1 LPPSPDNDVTTRAVL
16 RIAVLVLVVL
26 ALGLPINDL
35 ARYAVLLAGSVAI
48 FSSAVWLRPA
58 RWAAALAV
66 LAIVVAGQ
74 WLWPAPRIEEGHN
87 IFIAD
92 DGRAGAL
99 ERGLPAE
106 AYRLMTAEFDARHPR
121 ESRCAV
127 NSAGCWR
134 GEFPMRAYAFSA
146 DAIYSGADYSRRVTG
161 IDFSDPVWLRL
172 GFINEGYNWNGDS
185 DLQRNKRESRWRLLH
200 PWRLTM
206 PYFVAYRFPTEFT
219 GSRLC
224 WRGLLLW
231 ETDADRFEPLR
242 NSGLDCREIQPA
254 DTGRL
259 IFGVSIA
266 APLEMH
272 LQPTSV
278 VRLHG
283 LLESGLALL
292 GAIAIL
298 LLLVRVRLR
307 PMALPL
313 TLMGLALFIVL
324 LQDANFIGGWRPFDG
339 GDDGLWYESVGRRIA
354 QHVLAGDFRQ
364 ALVGGETVY
373 YYGGPGLRYL
383 RALERFAFG
392 DTFLGYLSLMQAM
405 PLLVFA
411 AFKRFFTLRTALAL
425 TLIFIA
431 VPVGALFGSTY
442 FQYVK
447 WAARGFA
454 DPAAAVFFIA
464 ALVNLVGRERG
475 GPDRRFGPALAAGLL
490 FAMALWVRPNLAP
503 AAGILLGGA
512 GLAALWQGQIVRVA
526 GLCIG
531 FLPVLGMALHN
542 WVFGGVFVLFSANAT
557 ITEALPMPPSAYVAA
572 AGELLRLDLAGEHIR
587 RGILQ
592 WARWLAGPS
601 ESFLMVPVN
610 AAAIVVLI
618 GVAVRGRV
626 FDPWLRLIA
635 AAALVQHTVAWFY
648 LSSDRYYYLVWFLT
662 LLVCVVWVRDEG
674 IGLLQR
680 RLPRMARWLD
690 HHPVRARFERL
701 LDRLV
706 VLTGVAAPAHK

>member
-1 LPPSPDNDVTTRAVL
+1 MTTRAVL
-16 RIAVLVLVVL
+16 RIAVLVLMAL

-35 ARYAVLLAGSVAI
+35 LRYGVLLAGSIAI
-48 FSSAVWLRPA
+48 FSSAIWRRSA
-58 RWAAALAV
+58 RWIAALAV

-87 IFIAD
+87 VFIAD
-92 DGRAGAL
+92 EGRAGAL
-99 ERGLPAE
+99 ERGLPGE
-106 AYRLMTAEFDARHPR
+106 AFRLMTAEFDARHPR

-134 GEFPMRAYAFSA
+134 GEFPARAYAFSA
-146 DAIYSGADYSRRVTG
+146 DAIYSGADYSRRATG

-185 DLQRNKRESRWRLLH
+185 DLQRNKREPRWRLLH
-200 PWRLTM
+200 PWRLAM
-206 PYFVAYRFPTEFT
+206 PYFVMARFPADFT

-231 ETDADRFEPLR
+231 ETDAGRFEPLR
-242 NSGLDCREIQPA
+242 NSDRDCRVIQAA
-254 DTGRL
+254 DTGRR

-272 LQPTSV
+272 LQPTLAI
-278 VRLHG
+278 RLRG
-283 LLESGLALL
+283 LFESGLAVL
-292 GAIAIL
+292 GAVAIL

-313 TLMGLALFIVL
+313 TLMSLALFIVL

-354 QHVLAGDFRQ
+354 QHVLAGDVRQ
-364 ALVGGETVY
+364 ALIGGEAVY

-383 RALERFAFG
+383 RALERFTFG
-392 DTFLGYLSLMQAM
+392 DSFLGYLSLVLAM

-411 AFKRFFTLRTALAL
+411 AFKRFFTPRTALAL
-425 TLIFIA
+425 SLIFIA

-454 DPAAAVFFIA
+454 DPAAAAFFIA
-464 ALVNLVGRERG
+464 ALVNLVGREHG
-475 GPDRRFGPALAAGLL
+475 GPDGRFGPALAAGLL
-490 FAMALWVRPNLAP
+490 FALALWVRPNLAP

-512 GLAALWQGQIVRVA
+512 GLVALWQGQIVRVA

-557 ITEALPMPPSAYVAA
+557 IAEALPMPPSAYVAA
-572 AGELLRLDLAGEHIR
+572 AGELLRLDLAGENIR

-601 ESFLMVPVN
+601 ESFLMVPFN
-610 AAAIVVLI
+610 AVAIIVLI
-618 GVAVRGRV
+618 RVAAWGRI

-635 AAALVQHTVAWFY
+635 AAVLVQHTVAWFY

-662 LLVCVVWVRDEG
+662 LLVCVVWIRDEG

-680 RLPRMARWLD
+680 RLPRAAHWLD
-690 HHPVRARFERL
+690 HHPARARLASL
-701 LDRLV
+701 LDCLV
-706 VLTGVAAPAHK
+706 VLTGVAAPAQK

>member
-16 RIAVLVLVVL
+16 RIAVLALVVA

-35 ARYAVLLAGSVAI
+35 LRYTALFVGSIAI
-48 FSSAVWLRPA
+48 FSNAIWLRPV
-58 RWAAALAV
+58 RWAAALAI
-66 LAIVVAGQ
+66 LAIAVAGP
-74 WLWPAPRIEEGHN
+74 WLWPAPRIDEGHN
-87 IFIAD
+87 VFVT
-92 DGRAGAL
+92 DGDRAGAL

-106 AYRLMTAEFDARHPR
+106 AFRLMAAEFDARHPR
-121 ESRCAV
+121 ESRCTV
-127 NSAGCWR
+127 NSTGCWR
-134 GEFPMRAYAFSA
+134 GEFPARAYAFSA

-185 DLQRNKRESRWRLLH
+185 DLQRNKREPRWMLLH

-206 PYFVAYRFPTEFT
+206 PYFVMVRFPADFA

-231 ETDADRFEPLR
+231 ETDAGRFEPLR
-242 NSGLDCREIQPA
+242 NSALDCRVVQSA
-254 DTGRL
+254 DAGRM

-266 APLEMH
+266 VPLEMH
-272 LQPTSV
+272 LQPTAAI
-278 VRLHG
+278 RLRG
-283 LLESGLALL
+283 LFESGLALL
-292 GAIAIL
+292 GAVAIL

-313 TLMGLALFIVL
+313 TLVGIALFIVL

-339 GDDGLWYESVGRRIA
+339 GDDGLWYESVGRRIT
-354 QHVLAGDFRQ
+354 QYVLAGDFRQ
-364 ALVGGETVY
+364 ALEGGEAVY

-383 RALERFAFG
+383 RALERFVFG
-392 DTFLGYLSLMQAM
+392 DTFLGYLSLMLAM

-411 AFKRFFTLRTALAL
+411 AFKRFFTPRMALAL
-425 TLIFIA
+425 VLVFVA

-447 WAARGFA
+447 WGARGFA
-454 DPAAAVFFIA
+454 DPAAAAFFIA

-475 GPDRRFGPALAAGLL
+475 GPGGRFGPALAAGLL
-490 FAMALWVRPNLAP
+490 FALALWVRPNLAP
-503 AAGILLGGA
+503 AAAVLLGGA
-512 GLAALWQGQIVRVA
+512 GLVALWQRQLVRVA
-526 GLCIG
+526 GLCVG
-531 FLPVLGMALHN
+531 FLPVFGMALHN
-542 WVFGGVFVLFSANAT
+542 WVFGGVFVLFSSNAT

-572 AGELLRLDLAGEHIR
+572 VGELLRLDLAGEHVR
-587 RGILQ
+587 LGILQ

-610 AAAIVVLI
+610 AVAVIVLI
-618 GVAVRGRV
+618 RVAAWGRI

-635 AAALVQHTVAWFY
+635 VAALAQHTVAWFY

-662 LLVCVVWVRDEG
+662 LLVCAVWMRDEG

-680 RLPRMARWLD
+680 RLPRVTQWLD
-690 HHPVRARFERL
+690 RHPVRPRLERL
-701 LDRLV
+701 LDSFVRL
-706 VLTGVAAPAHK
+706 TSIAAPAQK

>member
-16 RIAVLVLVVL
+16 RIAVLVVVVA
-26 ALGLPINDL
+26 ALGLPINGL
-35 ARYAVLLAGSVAI
+35 MRYAVLLVGSIAI
-48 FSSAVWLRPA
+48 FSNAIWLRPA
-58 RWAAALAV
+58 RWAAAFAV
-66 LAIVVAGQ
+66 LAVVVAGQ
-74 WLWPAPRIEEGHN
+74 WLWTAPRIEEGHN

-92 DGRAGAL
+92 EGRAGAL

-106 AYRLMTAEFDARHPR
+106 AFRLMTAEFDARHPR
-121 ESRCAV
+121 ESRCAA
-127 NSAGCWR
+127 NSGGCWR
-134 GEFPMRAYAFSA
+134 GEFPSRAYAFSA
-146 DAIYSGADYSRRVTG
+146 DAIYSGAEFSRRVTD
-161 IDFSDPVWLRL
+161 IDFADPVWWRL
-172 GFINEGYNWNGDS
+172 GFVNEGYNWYGDS
-185 DLQRNKRESRWRLLH
+185 DLQRNKRESRWMPLH

-206 PYFVAYRFPTEFT
+206 PYFVTYRFPAEFA

-231 ETDADRFEPLR
+231 ETEAGRFEPLR
-242 NSGLDCREIQPA
+242 NSALDCRELQSA
-254 DTGRL
+254 DTGRM

-272 LQPTSV
+272 LRPTLA
-278 VRLHG
+278 VRLRG
-283 LLESGLALL
+283 LLEAGLALL
-292 GAIAIL
+292 SAVVI

-313 TLMGLALFIVL
+313 TLGGLALLVVF
-324 LQDANFIGGWRPFDG
+324 LQDASFIGGWRPFDG

-354 QHVLAGDFRQ
+354 QHVLAGDLRQ
-364 ALVGGETVY
+364 ALEGGEKVY
-373 YYGGPGLRYL
+373 FYGGPGLRYL
-383 RALERFAFG
+383 RALERFIFG
-392 DTFLGYLSLMQAM
+392 DTFLGYLTLMLAM

-411 AFKRFFTLRTALAL
+411 AFKRFFTPRTALAL
-425 TLIFIA
+425 VLIFIA
-431 VPVGALFGSTY
+431 VPIGALFGSTY
-442 FQYVK
+442 FQYTK

-454 DPAAAVFFIA
+454 DPAAAAFFIA
-464 ALVNLVGRERG
+464 ALVNLVGRERA
-475 GPDRRFGPALAAGLL
+475 GPDGRFGPALAAGLL
-490 FAMALWVRPNLAP
+490 FALALWVRPNLAP
-503 AAGILLGGA
+503 AASILLGGA
-512 GLAALWQGQIVRVA
+512 GLAALWQGQISRVA

-542 WVFGGVFVLFSANAT
+542 WVFGGVFVLFSSNAT
-557 ITEALPMPPSAYVAA
+557 IVEALPMPPSAYAAA
-572 AGELLRLDLAGEHIR
+572 AGELLRLDLAGEHLR

-618 GVAVRGRV
+618 RVAAWGRA

-635 AAALVQHTVAWFY
+635 AATLAQHTVAWFY

-662 LLVCVVWVRDEG
+662 LLVCLVWMRDEDV
-674 IGLLQR
+674 GLLQR
-680 RLPRMARWLD
+680 RFPHATRWLD
-690 HHPVRARFERL
+690 HHPAVLQLGRL

-706 VLTGVAAPAHK
+706 ALTGVAAPAPR

>member
-1 LPPSPDNDVTTRAVL
+1 MPPSPDSDVTTRAVL
-16 RIAVLVLVVL
+16 RIAVLVLVVA

-35 ARYAVLLAGSVAI
+35 TRYGVLLIGSIAVFSNAI
-48 FSSAVWLRPA
+48 RLSPA
-58 RWAAALAV
+58 RWCAALAV
-66 LAIVVAGQ
+66 LAIAVAGP
-74 WLWPAPRIEEGHN
+74 WLWSAPRIDEGHN
-87 IFIAD
+87 VFIAD

-106 AYRLMTAEFDARHPR
+106 AFRLMAAEFDAGYPR
-121 ESRCAV
+121 EHRCAV
-127 NSAGCWR
+127 KSAGCWR
-134 GEFPMRAYAFSA
+134 GELPARAYAFSA

-161 IDFSDPVWLRL
+161 FDFSDPVWLRL
-172 GFINEGYNWNGDS
+172 GFINESYNWYGDS
-185 DLQRNKRESRWRLLH
+185 DLQRGKREPRWRLLH

-206 PYFVAYRFPTEFT
+206 PYFVMVRLPADFAT
-219 GSRLC
+219 SRLC

-231 ETDADRFEPLR
+231 ETDAGRFEALR
-242 NSGLDCREIQPA
+242 NLDLDCRVIRSA
-254 DTGRL
+254 DTGRM

-272 LQPTSV
+272 LQPTLAI
-278 VRLHG
+278 RLRG

-292 GAIAIL
+292 GAVAIL
-298 LLLVRVRLR
+298 LLLVRLRLR

-313 TLMGLALFIVL
+313 TLAGLALFVVL
-324 LQDANFIGGWRPFDG
+324 LVDVSFIGGWRPFDG

-354 QHVLAGDFRQ
+354 QHVLTGDFRQ
-364 ALVGGETVY
+364 ALEGGERVY
-373 YYGGPGLRYL
+373 FYGGPGLRYL
-383 RALERFAFG
+383 RALERFTFG
-392 DTFLGYLSLMQAM
+392 DTFLGYLLLILAM

-411 AFKRFFTLRTALAL
+411 AFKRFVTPRTALAL
-425 TLIFIA
+425 VLIFIA

-464 ALVNLVGRERG
+464 ALINLVGREPA
-475 GPDRRFGPALAAGLL
+475 GPDGRFGPALAAGLL
-490 FAMALWVRPNLAP
+490 FAVALWVRPNLAP
-503 AAGILLGGA
+503 AAGVLLGGA
-512 GLAALWQGQIVRVA
+512 GLAALWQGRIVRVA

-542 WVFGGVFVLFSANAT
+542 WVFGGVFVLFSSNAT
-557 ITEALPMPPSAYVAA
+557 IAEALPMPPSAYVAA
-572 AGELLRLDLAGEHIR
+572 AGELLRLDLAGEHVR

-601 ESFLMVPVN
+601 ESFLMVPFN
-610 AAAIVVLI
+610 AVAIVVLI
-618 GVAVRGRV
+618 RVATRGRI

-635 AAALVQHTVAWFY
+635 AAALAQHTVAWFY

-662 LLVCVVWVRDEG
+662 LLVCVVWIRDEG
-674 IGLLQR
+674 FDLLQR
-680 RLPRMARWLD
+680 RLPRAVRWFD
-690 HHPVRARFERL
+690 HHPARARLERL

-706 VLTGVAAPAHK
+706 VLTGVAAPAHT